1 MYGQKPNIIKT
12 WYRGNVFEGT
22 PVEFLRALNINLQ
35 NFVKKLLVS
44 PRNVSIWQIF
54 FHRST

>member
-35 NFVKKLLVS
+35 NFVKKLLVF
-44 PRNVSIWQIF
+44 PQKCLDMANIF
-54 FHRST
+54 P